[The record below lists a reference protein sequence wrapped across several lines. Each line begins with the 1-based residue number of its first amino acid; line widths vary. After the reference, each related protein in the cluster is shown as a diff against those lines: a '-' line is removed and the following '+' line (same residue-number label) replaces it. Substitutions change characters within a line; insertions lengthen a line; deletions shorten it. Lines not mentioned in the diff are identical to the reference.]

1 MAPDEIDQRRRRLP
15 IGIQT
20 FATLRDDGCYY
31 VDKTPH
37 IEELLRRGSRYFL
50 SRPRRF
56 GKSLLLDTMKEL
68 FEGNEPLFRGLHI
81 HNRWKWGKRH
91 PVLRLS
97 FGRGNFE
104 QPDYLHENLMAQLDR
119 VERTTSVSSD
129 YRTAPERFGN
139 CSN

>member
-1 MAPDEIDQRRRRLP
+1 MREVAAPAALAHIGRMAPNEIDQRRKRLP

-20 FATLRDDGCYY
+20 FATLRGDGCYY

-37 IEELLRRGSRYFL
+37 IEKLLSRGSRYFL

-81 HNRWKWGKRH
+81 HNRWEVEQAVRRCCGS
-91 PVLRLS
+91 VS
-97 FGRGNFE
+97 AVGNF
-104 QPDYLHENLMAQLDR
+104 AAAR
-119 VERTTSVSSD
+119 CGTCTRT
-129 YRTAPERFGN
+129 
-139 CSN
+139 